1 MAKRK
6 KKARYVKVAG
16 LRVPR
21 SFVRAVGDFAQS
33 PIGKVIIAE
42 ALVLAA
48 GALVRKHPVETAAA
62 AGGAVANMA
71 GTAAEAAAGI
81 MSSAADH
88 LKAGIHAGEKGFK
101 GEHRAAGHSPGDGP
115 KPGNGTRGIWDTLDP
130 DTVRDAV
137 VGEFSGKKRKK
148 RKSKAHKF

>member
-1 MAKRK
+1 MAKQK

-21 SFVRAVGDFAQS
+21 TFMRAVGDFAQS
-33 PIGKVIIAE
+33 RMGKIIIAE

-88 LKAGIHAGEKGFK
+88 LKAGIHAGEEGLK
-101 GEHRAAGHSPGDGP
+101 GERRTAGQSPGDGS
-115 KPGNGTRGIWDTLDP
+115 KPGNGSRGIWGNLDP

-148 RKSKAHKF
+148 RKAKAQKL